1 MKRTNILY
9 TSIGVFISLSLSGCW
24 THPSPKPQ
32 ENIKPIILKKV
43 DDEKIYISGEVFYYE
58 HNSYA
63 LSTPTMTALDTMIE
77 KLHKDKDVKLSIIGH
92 ASDKG
97 TKNYNMTLSQSRASS
112 ISNYLLSQEISKDS
126 IIEMKGK
133 GKEEPVCLENTTE
146 CHKLNRRVE
155 IKTIYGAAEDV
166 MNVTDA
172 DVKTLRKSKSETQ
185 IKVELL
191 ELQKNQN
198 GTYTIG
204 SGDRFDLFVYGEE
217 ELNIKNGIVKPD
229 GTFTVS
235 MIGDVRIS
243 GLSINQAMSKI
254 SSALE
259 QYMIEPIVTLVPSE
273 FRSKNYTILGKVLKP
288 GNYSVDENTK
298 VLDTIADAEGL
309 SIGIF
314 KDNTIELAD
323 LEHAFIRRG
332 SKVLPVNFVEL
343 VRKGNPLHNIPLK
356 DKDYIYIPSALNTEV
371 YILGEVEIPGYF
383 GYKEHMT
390 LSQLVSYA
398 EGFTDS
404 ANIEEVA
411 IIRGR
416 LDDPSVYIVNLEDII
431 EGKSIDFMLKPYDMI
446 YVPKTRLS
454 DWNTILTM
462 VMPSLSS
469 FTGAYIAN
477 QLVSGD

>member
-155 IKTIYGAAEDV
+155 IKTIYGATEDV

-254 SSALE
+254 SSALKK
-259 QYMIEPIVTLVPSE
+259 YMIEPIITLVPSE

-469 FTGAYIAN
+469 FTGAYIAK